1 MSGSGGG
8 YGGGGGGEELSC
20 AALVIRTTLSSPKPD
35 IVRTLHETDDL
46 KIVKEGSSGPVVAKT
61 RDGAT
66 AGSITSGQ
74 LLRLMQ
80 CIDDG
85 YTYVAIVRSIDKG
98 KVDVEVRLE
107 STK

>member
-8 YGGGGGGEELSC
+8 YGGGGGGEQPSC
-20 AALVIRTTLSSPKPD
+20 DTLVIRTSLSSPKPA
-35 IVRTLHETDDL
+35 VVGKLREKEVL
-46 KIVKEGSSGPVVAKT
+46 KIVQEGATGPVVAKT
-61 RDGAT
+61 ADGKT

-80 CIDDG
+80 CIDEG
-85 YTYVAIVRSIDKG
+85 YTYVAIVKAIDKG
-98 KVDVEVRLE
+98 KVDVEVRPG